1 MTPQSAKLALAVAG
15 ALFIAFLLFKLFRP
29 IASPGPQRR
38 EARRRFSEARRKA
51 REPSEASVDRA
62 AAWREAARIA
72 LDELKRPNLAASCA
86 LKAEKQDPGDAEA
99 IAVLSVS
106 LRRASRL
113 RALETILWRR
123 LAHEEQAR
131 GPAYERA
138 FRELVELYDGPL
150 RKPERA
156 EVLRR
161 LSAAAQE
168 RHA

>member
-1 MTPQSAKLALAVAG
+1 MTPQSAKLALGIAG

-29 IASPGPQRR
+29 AAPPGPERR
-38 EARRRFSEARRKA
+38 EARRRFSEARREA
-51 REPSEASVDRA
+51 REPSQASADRA
-62 AAWREAARIA
+62 AAWRRAARIA

-99 IAVLSVS
+99 VAVLAAS
-106 LRRASRL
+106 LRSASRL

-123 LAHEEQAR
+123 LAHEEQAH

-138 FRELVELYDGPL
+138 FRELVDLYEGPM

-161 LSAAAQE
+161 LSATDSE
-168 RHA
+168 SHA